1 MKWGHM
7 DNEQMLYGVR
17 EMNMLRNMLILED

>member
-7 DNEQMLYGVR
+7 DNDQMLYVVR
-17 EMNMLRNMLILED
+17 EMNMLLNMLILEG